1 MKGRLF
7 STCIGIVSEIWPVK
21 EGIVVRLERNDAM
34 MVIYMFR
41 VKPEDIFFCHGI

>member
-1 MKGRLF
+1 MLHM
-7 STCIGIVSEIWPVK
+7 SEIWPVK